1 MVAVMDSQNLTAV
14 KEMWSVLERDGISAG
29 MDAMLARCHEDV
41 ELRPYI
47 ADGRT
52 FVGSDEVRDFI
63 EERVAAGASVHASPW
78 SFEEEGDDVT
88 VSGSIRVQRP
98 DGSIAD
104 AQLRWTYGF
113 SDGLIRHA
121 EFAPL
126 AAAVAR

>member
-1 MVAVMDSQNLTAV
+1 MVDSQNLKAV
-14 KEMWSVLERDGISAG
+14 REMWTVLERDGMNAG
-29 MDAMLARCHEDV
+29 MEAMLARCHEDV
-41 ELRPYI
+41 ELRPYF

-52 FVGSDEVRDFI
+52 FVGPDEVRGFFN
-63 EERVAAGASVHASPW
+63 ERVAAGANIHASPW
-78 SFEEEGDDVT
+78 SFEESGDDVT

-104 AQLRWTYGF
+104 AQLRWTYSF
-113 SDGLIRHA
+113 SGGLIRHA